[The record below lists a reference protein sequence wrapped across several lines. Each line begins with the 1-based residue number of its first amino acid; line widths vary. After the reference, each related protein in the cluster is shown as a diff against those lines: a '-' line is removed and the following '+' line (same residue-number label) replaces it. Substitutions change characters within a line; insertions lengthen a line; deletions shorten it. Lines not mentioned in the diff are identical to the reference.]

1 MGIERVQAEQP
12 TRARTERESRSLCFI
27 RSRHRSPQ
35 LITLGGGGWSCEF
48 GSTFGSD
55 SLTIGSEA
63 GPETYADLLVT
74 AVALAEGG
82 CGRGGKRCDWR
93 RGRRRREGPST
104 GFVVRRREGNGDEVV
119 KIVAVADAI
128 DDEEEE
134 GGGGGERS
142 ESD

>member
-1 MGIERVQAEQP
+1 MEQP

-35 LITLGGGGWSCEF
+35 LITLGGGGGGWSCES

-82 CGRGGKRCDWR
+82 CGRGGKRCNWR

-104 GFVVRRREGNGDEVV
+104 GFAVRRREGHGDEVV

-128 DDEEEE
+128 NDEEE
-134 GGGGGERS
+134 GGGQRS